1 VDNFVDVSVDIS
13 VESLKVAF
21 RLQLEIQSHSPATSI
36 PTSIINPP
44 SNFPATSPCQPAHF
58 PIFPSNLILRLE
70 KYTTADNFT
79 FHNSIS
85 TLIFSHN
92 GAAEITE
99 KNPNMMTETSS
110 ENVIPIK
117 KKSLLIAVF
126 VCTVSILFL
135 FLLNYA
141 KHKPQKFL
149 LRDIQINYDPL
160 KTIVNQNPKKNERA
174 EDNLVEAEINLKAAL
189 ELKRAGKYDK
199 ALKVFQHS
207 LALSPNHPSILTEY
221 GIFLESYN
229 NDIIQADSFYF
240 RALTY
245 DPGYQRALT
254 ERQRTAGVVQNID
267 EERLK
272 RLDEKRDLLAQVDS
286 NSAAMKR
293 ATKEAY
299 ILHIYHSVGIE
310 GNSMTLSE
318 TRSVLETRMAV
329 SGRSVDEHNEVLGLD
344 AAMKYVN
351 ASLVK

>member
-1 VDNFVDVSVDIS
+1 VSQF
-13 VESLKVAF
+13 K
-21 RLQLEIQSHSPATSI
+21 QKPQ
-36 PTSIINPP
+36 
-44 SNFPATSPCQPAHF
+44 Q
-58 PIFPSNLILRLE
+58 
-70 KYTTADNFT
+70 
-79 FHNSIS
+79 
-85 TLIFSHN
+85 
-92 GAAEITE
+92 
-99 KNPNMMTETSS
+99 
-110 ENVIPIK
+110 
-117 KKSLLIAVF
+117 
-126 VCTVSILFL
+126 
-135 FLLNYA
+135 FLL
-141 KHKPQKFL
+141 P
-149 LRDIQINYDPL
+149 RDIAINYDPL
-160 KTIVNQNPKKNERA
+160 RSVIERYPKKERPRI
-174 EDNLVEAEINLKAAL
+174 EENVVEAEVNLKAAL

-221 GIFLESYN
+221 GIFLEFYQH
-229 NDIIQADSFYF
+229 DIIQADSFFF

-245 DPGYQRALT
+245 DPNYQRALI

-272 RLDEKRDLLAQVDS
+272 RLDEKRDLLAEVDS

-329 SGRSVDEHNEVLGLD
+329 SGRSVDEHNEILGLD
-344 AAMKYVN
+344 SAMKYVN

>member
-1 VDNFVDVSVDIS
+1 MS
-13 VESLKVAF
+13 E
-21 RLQLEIQSHSPATSI
+21 
-36 PTSIINPP
+36 
-44 SNFPATSPCQPAHF
+44 
-58 PIFPSNLILRLE
+58 
-70 KYTTADNFT
+70 
-79 FHNSIS
+79 
-85 TLIFSHN
+85 TL
-92 GAAEITE
+92 
-99 KNPNMMTETSS
+99 S
-110 ENVIPIK
+110 ENIIPIRK
-117 KKSLLIAVF
+117 RGFLVAIV
-126 VCTVSILFL
+126 VCAISILILFL
-135 FLLNYA
+135 LSYVN

-149 LRDIQINYDPL
+149 LPLESNVQINYDPL
-160 KTIVNQNPKKNERA
+160 RVVIAERNPKKAPKIVE
-174 EDNLVEAEINLKAAL
+174 ENLVEAEINLKAAL
-189 ELKRAGKYDK
+189 ELKRAGKHEK

-245 DPGYQRALT
+245 DPNHQRALT

-267 EERLK
+267 EERLR
-272 RLDEKRDLLAQVDS
+272 RLDEKRDVLAQVDS

-329 SGRSVDEHNEVLGLD
+329 SGRSVDEHNEILGLD
-344 AAMKYVN
+344 SAMKYVN
-351 ASLVK
+351 ASLVQ

>member
-1 VDNFVDVSVDIS
+1 MTENKFSEIS
-13 VESLKVAF
+13 
-21 RLQLEIQSHSPATSI
+21 
-36 PTSIINPP
+36 
-44 SNFPATSPCQPAHF
+44 
-58 PIFPSNLILRLE
+58 
-70 KYTTADNFT
+70 
-79 FHNSIS
+79 
-85 TLIFSHN
+85 
-92 GAAEITE
+92 
-99 KNPNMMTETSS
+99 ETSS
-110 ENVIPIK
+110 EKFYQVM
-117 KKSLLIAVF
+117 KKSLLIALIICV
-126 VCTVSILFL
+126 VSILFL

-149 LRDIQINYDPL
+149 LPLERHIQINYDPL
-160 KTIVNQNPKKNERA
+160 RTVVNRNPKKNERI
-174 EDNLVEAEINLKAAL
+174 EENLVEAEINLRAAL
-189 ELKRAGKYDK
+189 ELKRAGKYEK

-207 LALSPNHPSILTEY
+207 LALSPNHPTILTEY
-221 GIFLESYN
+221 GIFIELRD

-245 DPGYQRALT
+245 DPNYQRALT

-272 RLDEKRDLLAQVDS
+272 RLDEKRDVLGQVDS
-286 NSAAMKR
+286 NSAAMQR

-344 AAMKYVN
+344 AAMKFVN

>member
-1 VDNFVDVSVDIS
+1 
-13 VESLKVAF
+13 
-21 RLQLEIQSHSPATSI
+21 
-36 PTSIINPP
+36 
-44 SNFPATSPCQPAHF
+44 
-58 PIFPSNLILRLE
+58 
-70 KYTTADNFT
+70 
-79 FHNSIS
+79 
-85 TLIFSHN
+85 
-92 GAAEITE
+92 
-99 KNPNMMTETSS
+99 MMTETSS

-117 KKSLLIAVF
+117 KKSLLIAAV

-149 LRDIQINYDPL
+149 LPLESDIQINYDPL
-160 KTIVNQNPKKNERA
+160 RTIVNRNPKKNERV
-174 EDNLVEAEINLKAAL
+174 EENLVEAEINLKAAL

-207 LALSPNHPSILTEY
+207 LALSPNHPTILTEY

>member
-1 VDNFVDVSVDIS
+1 MLIS
-13 VESLKVAF
+13 
-21 RLQLEIQSHSPATSI
+21 
-36 PTSIINPP
+36 
-44 SNFPATSPCQPAHF
+44 
-58 PIFPSNLILRLE
+58 
-70 KYTTADNFT
+70 
-79 FHNSIS
+79 
-85 TLIFSHN
+85 
-92 GAAEITE
+92 
-99 KNPNMMTETSS
+99 
-110 ENVIPIK
+110 
-117 KKSLLIAVF
+117 VF
-126 VCTVSILFL
+126 VCVLSILFL

-141 KHKPQKFL
+141 KHKPHKFL
-149 LRDIQINYDPL
+149 LPLESDIQINYDPL
-160 KTIVNQNPKKNERA
+160 RTIVNRNPKKNERIQ
-174 EDNLVEAEINLKAAL
+174 ENVVEAEINLKAAL
-189 ELKRAGKYDK
+189 ELKKAGKFDK

-221 GIFLESYN
+221 GIFLEFYN

-240 RALTY
+240 RALSF
-245 DPGYQRALT
+245 DPNYQRALT

-272 RLDEKRDLLAQVDS
+272 RLDEKRDVLAQVDS

-344 AAMKYVN
+344 SAMKYVN

>member
-1 VDNFVDVSVDIS
+1 MTD
-13 VESLKVAF
+13 
-21 RLQLEIQSHSPATSI
+21 
-36 PTSIINPP
+36 
-44 SNFPATSPCQPAHF
+44 
-58 PIFPSNLILRLE
+58 
-70 KYTTADNFT
+70 
-79 FHNSIS
+79 
-85 TLIFSHN
+85 TLS
-92 GAAEITE
+92 A
-99 KNPNMMTETSS
+99 
-110 ENVIPIK
+110 NVIPTK
-117 KKSLLIAVF
+117 TKSLVIAVV
-126 VCTVSILFL
+126 VCTLSVLFL
-135 FLLNYA
+135 FLSQVKY
-141 KHKPQKFL
+141 KPQKFL
-149 LRDIQINYDPL
+149 LPLESNVQINYDPL
-160 KTIVNQNPKKNERA
+160 RVVANRNPKKSEKIVENV
-174 EDNLVEAEINLKAAL
+174 VEAEINLKAAL

-245 DPGYQRALT
+245 DPNYQRALI
-254 ERQRTAGVVQNID
+254 ERQRTAGVVQDID
-267 EERLK
+267 EERLR

-329 SGRSVDEHNEVLGLD
+329 SGRSVDEHNEILGLD
-344 AAMKYVN
+344 SAMKYVN

>member
-1 VDNFVDVSVDIS
+1 MAETLSENIIPIRKKGF
-13 VESLKVAF
+13 LVAF
-21 RLQLEIQSHSPATSI
+21 
-36 PTSIINPP
+36 
-44 SNFPATSPCQPAHF
+44 
-58 PIFPSNLILRLE
+58 
-70 KYTTADNFT
+70 
-79 FHNSIS
+79 
-85 TLIFSHN
+85 
-92 GAAEITE
+92 
-99 KNPNMMTETSS
+99 
-110 ENVIPIK
+110 V
-117 KKSLLIAVF
+117 
-126 VCTVSILFL
+126 VCALSILVLFFL
-135 FLLNYA
+135 SYVH

-149 LRDIQINYDPL
+149 LPLESNVQINYDPL
-160 KTIVNQNPKKNERA
+160 RVVANRNPKKPQKIVEENV
-174 EDNLVEAEINLKAAL
+174 LEAEMNLKAAL
-189 ELKRAGKYDK
+189 ELKRAGKYEK

-221 GIFLESYN
+221 GIFLESYQ

-245 DPGYQRALT
+245 DPNHQRALT

-272 RLDEKRDLLAQVDS
+272 RLDEKRDVLAQVDS

-293 ATKEAY
+293 DTKEAY

-329 SGRSVDEHNEVLGLD
+329 SGRSVDEHNEILGLD
-344 AAMKYVN
+344 SAMKYVN

>member
-1 VDNFVDVSVDIS
+1 VSPR
-13 VESLKVAF
+13 SL
-21 RLQLEIQSHSPATSI
+21 S
-36 PTSIINPP
+36 
-44 SNFPATSPCQPAHF
+44 HF
-58 PIFPSNLILRLE
+58 PLKSNTATQ

-99 KNPNMMTETSS
+99 KNSKMMTETSS

-117 KKSLLIAVF
+117 KKSLLIAAV

-149 LRDIQINYDPL
+149 LPLESDIQINYDPL
-160 KTIVNQNPKKNERA
+160 RTIVNRNPKKNERV
-174 EDNLVEAEINLKAAL
+174 EENLVEAEINLKAAL

-207 LALSPNHPSILTEY
+207 LALSPNHPTILTEY

>member
-1 VDNFVDVSVDIS
+1 
-13 VESLKVAF
+13 
-21 RLQLEIQSHSPATSI
+21 
-36 PTSIINPP
+36 
-44 SNFPATSPCQPAHF
+44 
-58 PIFPSNLILRLE
+58 
-70 KYTTADNFT
+70 
-79 FHNSIS
+79 
-85 TLIFSHN
+85 
-92 GAAEITE
+92 
-99 KNPNMMTETSS
+99 MTETLS
-110 ENVIPIK
+110 ENIIPIRNRF
-117 KKSLLIAVF
+117 LIAIV
-126 VCTVSILFL
+126 VCILSVLVL
-135 FLLNYA
+135 FLLSYV

-149 LRDIQINYDPL
+149 LPLESNVQINYDPL
-160 KTIVNQNPKKNERA
+160 RIVVDRNPKKQQKIVEENI
-174 EDNLVEAEINLKAAL
+174 VEAEINLKAAL
-189 ELKRAGKYDK
+189 ELKRAGKHEK

-245 DPGYQRALT
+245 DPNHQRALT

-267 EERLK
+267 EERLR
-272 RLDEKRDLLAQVDS
+272 RLDEKRDVLAQVDS

-329 SGRSVDEHNEVLGLD
+329 SGRSVDEHNEILGLD
-344 AAMKYVN
+344 SAMKYVN
-351 ASLVK
+351 ASLVQ